1 MTIKKLHKRQGVESM
16 KVLVDTNVIL
26 DTLLQR
32 PNLYENSKKVI
43 QYCLFFVQGIIAAHS
58 FSDMF
63 YVLHETEE
71 RSVEYCKNTIVKLCQ
86 TFEVCSIDKQ
96 RILDAAHNSEFNDFE
111 DSLQN
116 ECASYAS
123 VDYIITN
130 NVDDFKN
137 ATVPVITPKEF
148 VRLMEGE

>member
-1 MTIKKLHKRQGVESM
+1 MQTSVAM
-16 KVLVDTNVIL
+16 YTNVIL

-32 PNLYENSKKVI
+32 PNLYESSRKVI
-43 QYCLFFVQGIIAAHS
+43 QCCLFSVHGVIAAHS

-63 YVLHETEE
+63 YVLRETEK
-71 RSVEYCKNTIVKLCQ
+71 RSVEYCRNTIIKLCQ

-96 RILDAAHNSEFNDFE
+96 RILDAAQNAEFNDFE

-116 ECASYAS
+116 EWASYAG

-130 NVDDFKN
+130 NADDFKN
-137 ATVPVITPKEF
+137 ATVPVITPEEF
-148 VRLMEGE
+148 VGLLEGE

>member
-1 MTIKKLHKRQGVESM
+1 MKQGVESM

-32 PNLYENSKKVI
+32 PNLFEYSKKVV
-43 QYCLFFVQGIIAAHS
+43 QYCLFSIQGIIAAHS

-63 YVLHETEE
+63 YVLHETEK
-71 RSVEYCKNTIVKLCQ
+71 RSLDYCRNTIVKLCQ

-96 RILDAAHNSEFNDFE
+96 RILDVANNLDFTDFE

-116 ECASYAS
+116 ECASYAG

-130 NVDDFKN
+130 NIDDFKN
-137 ATVPVITPKEF
+137 ATVPVITPEEF
-148 VRLMEGE
+148 VRFMEE